1 MNVVVF
7 LSPQQAAAAPLA
19 QRLAARLHLA
29 GCACRIELTA
39 QLSASNEDAWHIA
52 LGEFPGLGRW
62 LDGNAMN
69 IALSPLDW
77 PALQAFCDTHFPLR
91 ESVYTVLAD
100 RCEVGQSVLPG
111 EFWSTVPQ
119 PGALALQAAPPE
131 WALGQALLAAQA
143 RLAVAESCTGGGLA
157 ARLTDL
163 PGSSAYFDRGFVTY
177 SNAAK
182 VALLDVREE
191 TLARRGAVS
200 EATALEMLRGTLAHG
215 DLAVAITG
223 IAGPGGAT
231 PGKPVGTVCIAW
243 GRRGSSVAA
252 GTFHFP
258 GDRLAV
264 RHAAGSVAL
273 GRLLELLHGQP
284 G

>member
-1 MNVVVF
+1 MNAVVF
-7 LSPQQAAAAPLA
+7 LPPQQVMAAPLA
-19 QRLAARLHLA
+19 QRLAARLRLA
-29 GCACRIELTA
+29 GAACRIELTA
-39 QLSASNEDAWHIA
+39 QLPMPHEGAWHIA
-52 LGEFPGLGRW
+52 LGEFPGLGCW
-62 LDGNAMN
+62 LDGKAMK

-77 PALQAFCDTHFPLR
+77 PAVQAFCDAHFPLR
-91 ESVYTVLAD
+91 EPVYTVLAD
-100 RCEVGQSVLPG
+100 RCKAGQAVLPG
-111 EFWSTVPQ
+111 EFWSMAPLS
-119 PGALALQAAPPE
+119 GALALQAAPPE
-131 WALGQALLAAQA
+131 WALGQALLAARA

-182 VALLDVREE
+182 IALLDVREE
-191 TLARRGAVS
+191 TLARTGAVS
-200 EATALEMLRGTLAHG
+200 EATALEMLRGALGHG

-243 GRRGSSVAA
+243 GRRGGAVAA
-252 GTFHFP
+252 DTFHFP

-273 GRLLELLHGQP
+273 GRLLELLHGRP